1 MRQLQY
7 IIIFIILTLSI
18 SCNSKYKYV
27 EEQKFI
33 GEWEL
38 KGRGS
43 FIGMQIKIFEED
55 GNLKGKII
63 KLSDSKYVKM
73 FAEEGDV
80 WIKQIKRNSNFA
92 FTITESKIAA
102 ELFAMYGNSTSNEFQ
117 AEFINDNKIGLA
129 KGNSD
134 PQKSSIFY
142 ERINI
147 K

>member
-1 MRQLQY
+1 MKLTTY
-7 IIIFIILTLSI
+7 IFILIISLSI
-18 SCNSKYKYV
+18 TCNSKYKYV
-27 EEQKFI
+27 DEQKFI

-43 FIGMQIKIFEED
+43 FIGMQIKIINED

-92 FTITESKIAA
+92 FTIIESKIAD

-142 ERINI
+142 ERINN

>member
-1 MRQLQY
+1 MKPAPY
-7 IIIFIILTLSI
+7 IFILIMSF
-18 SCNSKYKYV
+18 SAFCNSNYKYV

-43 FIGMQIKIFEED
+43 FVGMQIKIFEEE

-63 KLSDSKYVKM
+63 KISGSKYVKM
-73 FAEEGDV
+73 FAEEGDIWV
-80 WIKQIKRNSNFA
+80 KQIKRNSNFS
-92 FTITESKIAA
+92 FTLTESKIAA
-102 ELFAMYGNSTSNEFQ
+102 ELFAMYDNSTSNEFK
-117 AEFINDNKIGLA
+117 AEFINNNKIGLA
-129 KGNSD
+129 KNNSD

-142 ERINI
+142 ERINN

>member
-18 SCNSKYKYV
+18 TCNSNYKYV
-27 EEQKFI
+27 DEQKFI

-43 FIGMQIKIFEED
+43 FIGMQIKIIEEEE
-55 GNLKGKII
+55 NLKGKII
-63 KLSDSKYVKM
+63 KVSGSKYVKM
-73 FAEEGDV
+73 FAEESDIWV
-80 WIKQIKRNSNFA
+80 KKIKRNSNFS
-92 FTITESKIAA
+92 FTVTESKIAA
-102 ELFAMYGNSTSNEFQ
+102 ELFAMYGNSTSNEFH

-134 PQKSSIFY
+134 PQKSTIYY
-142 ERINI
+142 ERINN